1 MKKLLLA
8 FGMFAATYLLLSI
21 DLDGRTL
28 FEHLYKVT
36 SPLTVSLQRSIEGM
50 MGRSYEGTREVGK
63 KLFNNSLPENSRPAQ
78 VVVPKNFKAPEE
90 SLSEAEKKELNN
102 LIKNYSR

>member
-21 DLDGRTL
+21 DLDGKTL
-28 FEHLYKVT
+28 FERLYRVT

-50 MGRSYEGTREVGK
+50 MGRSYDGTREVGR
-63 KLFNNSLPENSRPAQ
+63 KLFNNSLPESSRPAQ
-78 VVVPKNFKAPEE
+78 AIVPRKLKAPEE
-90 SLSEAEKKELNN
+90 SLSEAERSELNS
-102 LIKNYSR
+102 LIKTYSR

>member
-21 DLDGRTL
+21 DLSGKTL

-36 SPLTVSLQRSIEGM
+36 SPLTTSLQRSIERM
-50 MGRSYEGTREVGK
+50 MGRSYDGTRDVGR
-63 KLFNNSLPENSRPAQ
+63 KLFNNSLPASSRPAQ
-78 VVVPKNFKAPEE
+78 AAGPKNFKAPEE
-90 SLSEAEKKELNN
+90 SLSEAERSELNSM
-102 LIKNYSR
+102 IKNYSR

>member
-1 MKKLLLA
+1 MKKLFMA

-21 DLDGRTL
+21 DLDGKTI
-28 FEHLYKVT
+28 FQHLYKST
-36 SPLTVSLQRSIEGM
+36 APLTISLQRSIEAM
-50 MGRSYEGTREVGK
+50 MGRSYDGTRAVGK
-63 KLFNNSLPENSRPAQ
+63 QLFNNSLPMTNTPA

-90 SLSEAEKKELNN
+90 NLSEAERSELNS